1 MTFMVSHL
9 ATQAFRRALH
19 GSQFENYW
27 KKCLSWGHI
36 LVI

>member
-19 GSQFENYW
+19 GSQFENY
-27 KKCLSWGHI
+27 
-36 LVI
+36 